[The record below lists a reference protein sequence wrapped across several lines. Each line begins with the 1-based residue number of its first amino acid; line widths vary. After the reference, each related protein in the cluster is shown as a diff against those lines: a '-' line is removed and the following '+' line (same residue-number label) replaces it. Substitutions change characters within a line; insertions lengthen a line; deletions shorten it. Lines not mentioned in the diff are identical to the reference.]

1 MGLIKKIGG
10 ICNCYSL
17 HCVTEAAYDN
27 TDVFYIILND
37 FGTGMNTHTQ
47 SPHDMYVH
55 KSTYKASSLEKFLKC
70 RDIDSHTATCKF

>member
-27 TDVFYIILND
+27 TDVFYIIMTL
-37 FGTGMNTHTQ
+37 GQVWTHM
-47 SPHDMYVH
+47 H
-55 KSTYKASSLEKFLKC
+55 SL
-70 RDIDSHTATCKF
+70 HMTCTCINPRIKPVAWRNSLSAVI